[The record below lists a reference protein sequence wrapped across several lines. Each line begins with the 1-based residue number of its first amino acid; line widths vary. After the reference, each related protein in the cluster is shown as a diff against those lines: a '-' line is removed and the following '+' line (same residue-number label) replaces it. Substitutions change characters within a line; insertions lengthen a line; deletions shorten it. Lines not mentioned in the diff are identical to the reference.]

1 MVRRLPPLN
10 ALRAFE
16 AAARHLNYGKAAEEL
31 FVTPAAI
38 SHQVKALEDHVGV
51 ALFRRLPRG
60 LALTDAGR
68 AYLPE
73 LTEGLDRLSAATQRL
88 PRDGLAGRLTVTVLP
103 SFAYGW
109 LVPRLKNF
117 TRRYPDIDV
126 LLRCEI
132 RSVDF
137 GTEDIDVGIRYGPNP
152 AEMSG
157 GMLHAVFLLDE
168 EVFPVC
174 APSLINSARPL
185 RKPEDLVHHTLLH
198 DADIRAGEPWLGWPQ
213 WLRALGVE
221 GRMDAERG
229 PRFTDATTMI
239 LAAALGQGVA
249 IGRSAILHDHL
260 TSGRLVRRFDLIRP
274 ADFSY
279 WLVCSPQRRS
289 EPKIAIFI
297 DWLAGEAA
305 SWGN

>member
-16 AAARHLNYGKAAEEL
+16 AAARHLSYAKAAEEL

-38 SHQVKALEDHVGV
+38 SHQVKALEDHIGI

-68 AYLPE
+68 ALLPD

-88 PRDGLAGRLTVTVLP
+88 PRDGLSGRLTVTVLP

-117 TRRYPDIDV
+117 HRRCPDIDV
-126 LLRCEI
+126 LLRSEI

-137 GTEDIDVGIRYGPNP
+137 ETEDIDIGIRYGPNP
-152 AEMSG
+152 GEVSG
-157 GMLHAVFLLDE
+157 GTMHALFLLDE

-174 APSLINSARPL
+174 APSLINAPRPL
-185 RKPEDLVHHTLLH
+185 RRAEDLAHHTLLH
-198 DADIRAGEPWLGWPQ
+198 DGDIRAGEPWLGWPQ
-213 WLRALGVE
+213 WLRALGID
-221 GRMDAERG
+221 GRVDAERG
-229 PRFTDATTMI
+229 PRFTDATPLI
-239 LAAALGQGVA
+239 LAAVLGQGVA

-260 TSGRLVRRFDLIRP
+260 TAGRLVRRFELVRP

-279 WLVCSPQRRS
+279 WLVCSPQRRH
-289 EPKIAIFI
+289 EPKIAVFI
-297 DWLAGEAA
+297 DWLLEEAA
-305 SWGN
+305 NWGN